1 MSEEVQA
8 IGWEAIDKE
17 MERLY
22 GDQVPKHYGTMLPYS
37 LGGPDPLEGI
47 SAYVKNEPVPHWHIV
62 TYGFS
67 DLYEKESK
75 DPEYSGYGFELTFR
89 LVKQPNEQEP
99 PAWSLNFL
107 QNLGRYIFSSGNYFQ
122 AGHYLNT
129 NGPIALESDT
139 LIQSIAFIEDPML
152 PPISTPNGRVEFLQ
166 VVGIT
171 VDEREA
177 MEMWNTLGLL
187 EAASSHLPLYIT
199 DLSRE
204 SFMNDPAI
212 KEALQ
217 SGMHKDGSSTGSLF
231 LDNLDWTEKKS
242 LFKKTTYTITIGA
255 KQAPLIAQILNGRI
269 PKNKDLQ
276 LIGRNLSIV
285 FSPTEQTNVDIT
297 DNQVKL
303 YINQECVNE
312 LMEVLVPHVG
322 VYPLNSFKGLAFNIV
337 KSEIKDSKGNVVET
351 IG

>member
-1 MSEEVQA
+1 MSEEVQT
-8 IGWEAIDKE
+8 IGWDAIDKE
-17 MERLY
+17 MKRLY
-22 GDQVPKHYGTMLPYS
+22 GEQEPKHYGTMLPYA

-67 DLYEKESK
+67 DLYEEKNEDS
-75 DPEYSGYGFELTFR
+75 EYSGYGFELTFR
-89 LVKQPNEQEP
+89 LAKQMDEQEP

-129 NGPIALESDT
+129 NGPIALGSDT
-139 LIQSIAFIEDPML
+139 LIQSIAFIEDPEL
-152 PPISTPNGRVEFLQ
+152 PSISTPNGRVEFLQ

-199 DLSRE
+199 DLSRG
-204 SFMNDPAI
+204 SILSDPAI

-217 SGMHKDGSSTGSLF
+217 LGMRNDGSSTGSLF

-242 LFKKTTYTITIGA
+242 LFKKTEYTLTIGA

-269 PKNKDLQ
+269 PKNKDLR
-276 LIGRNLSIV
+276 LIGRNLSIL
-285 FSPTEQTNVDIT
+285 FSPAEQPYVEIKDDLIR
-297 DNQVKL
+297 L
-303 YINQECVNE
+303 YLNLECINE
-312 LMEVLVPHVG
+312 LMKVLEPRVG
-322 VYPLNSFKGLAFNIV
+322 IYSLKSFKGITFNIV
-337 KSEIKDSKGNVVET
+337 KSEIKDSEGNVVET
-351 IG
+351 MG